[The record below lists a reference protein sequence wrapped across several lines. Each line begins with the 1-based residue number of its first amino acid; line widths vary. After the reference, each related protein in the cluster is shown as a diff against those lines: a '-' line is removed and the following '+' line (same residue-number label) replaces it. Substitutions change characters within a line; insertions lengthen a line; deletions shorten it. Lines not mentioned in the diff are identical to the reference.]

1 MSKEKITRN
10 RLTTEATNLTSRVN
24 RVSLTNQART
34 VTSQVTK
41 INLVKTATRV
51 TLNITHINNPSPI
64 GDGLFSY
71 VLWFDCLN

>member
-1 MSKEKITRN
+1 MEKITRN

-24 RVSLTNQART
+24 QVSLTNQART

-41 INLVKTATRV
+41 INLVKTVTRV
-51 TLNITHINNPSPI
+51 NPNIAHINNPSPL

-71 VLWFDCLN
+71 VLLFGCLN